1 MAGVAHEDVAFVA
14 GGFQAD
20 EFARVEQFAFA
31 RLRCHVGVVAGT
43 QCALGAVFFD
53 EALNEA
59 GDALRVAFTGH
70 LRHEIAFGVDE
81 RQRGPRSGGVG
92 LPGHEVGVVEHDV
105 LHLVALNRLVDG
117 FDGALEFELR
127 RVHADHHE
135 LVVILFFNFA
145 QFIQNV
151 QAVDAAERPEVQQN
165 DLAAQILQRK
175 VFAASV
181 DPAAPHEFGCAQT
194 G

>member
-20 EFARVEQFAFA
+20 EFARVEQFTFA
-31 RLRCHVGVVAGT
+31 RFRCHVGVVAGA

-53 EALNEA
+53 EAFDEA
-59 GDALRVAFTGH
+59 GDALRVAFAGH
-70 LRHEIAFGVDE
+70 LGHEVAFGVDE
-81 RQRGPRSGGVG
+81 RQRGPRPCGVC
-92 LPGHEVGVVEHDV
+92 LPGYEVGVVEHDV

-135 LVVILFFNFA
+135 FVVVLLFDFS
-145 QFIQNV
+145 QLIQNV

-175 VFAASV
+175 VLAAGV
-181 DPAAPHEFGCAQT
+181 DPTTTHEFGCAQT